1 MKGIIRKTGEEIT
14 IVSFYGNSD
23 RREPLLD
30 YVSYIDSNG
39 VEHPRERMNLYW
51 DVEVINEQKELIE
64 QQVKNAKLALEGANR
79 NLENILNKREMVAM
93 NVFVSIVNGIYAH
106 GNAKYWS
113 PEEIAQTTAKLSDCF
128 METFI
133 KEEPK

>member
-14 IVSFYGNSD
+14 IVSYQGGID
-23 RREPLLD
+23 RND
-30 YVSYIDSNG
+30 SVDNVSYIDSNG
-39 VEHPRERMNLYW
+39 VEHPREKMNLFW
-51 DVEVINEQKELIE
+51 DVEVFDRQKELVE
-64 QQVKNAKLALEGANR
+64 QQTKNAKMAMECANR

-113 PEEIAQTTAKLSDCF
+113 PEEIAKTTAKLSDCF

>member
-14 IVSFYGNSD
+14 IVSFNSNSD

-79 NLENILNKREMVAM
+79 NLENSLNKREMVAM

-106 GNAKYWS
+106 GHSKYWS
-113 PEEIAQTTAKLSDCF
+113 QEEIAKEASEFTDCF
-128 METFI
+128 IKTFI
-133 KEEPK
+133 KEE

>member
-14 IVSFYGNSD
+14 IVSYQGRVDRSD
-23 RREPLLD
+23 ELD

-39 VEHPRERMNLYW
+39 VEHPREKMNLFW
-51 DVEVINEQKELIE
+51 DVEVFDRQKELVE
-64 QQVKNAKLALEGANR
+64 QQTKNAKMAMECANR

-113 PEEIAQTTAKLSDCF
+113 PEEIAKTTAKLSDCF

-133 KEEPK
+133 KEE

>member
-14 IVSFYGNSD
+14 IVSYQGGID
-23 RREPLLD
+23 RND
-30 YVSYIDSNG
+30 SVDNVSYIDSNG
-39 VEHPRERMNLYW
+39 VEHPREKMNLYW

-106 GNAKYWS
+106 GHSKYWI
-113 PEEIAQTTAKLSDCF
+113 PEEIAKETSGFVDCF
-128 METFI
+128 MEKFI
-133 KEEPK
+133 KDKQQ

>member
-14 IVSFYGNSD
+14 IVSYQGGID
-23 RREPLLD
+23 RND
-30 YVSYIDSNG
+30 SVDNVSYIDSNG
-39 VEHPRERMNLYW
+39 VEHPREKMNLFW
-51 DVEVINEQKELIE
+51 DVEVFDRQKELVE
-64 QQVKNAKLALEGANR
+64 QQTKNAKMAMECANR

-113 PEEIAQTTAKLSDCF
+113 PEEIAKTTAKLSDCF

-133 KEEPK
+133 KEEQS

>member
-14 IVSFYGNSD
+14 IVSYQGGID
-23 RREPLLD
+23 RND
-30 YVSYIDSNG
+30 SVDNVSYIDSNG
-39 VEHPRERMNLYW
+39 VEHPHEKMNLFW
-51 DVEVINEQKELIE
+51 DVEVFDRQKELVE
-64 QQVKNAKLALEGANR
+64 QQTKNAKMAMECANR

-113 PEEIAQTTAKLSDCF
+113 PEEIAKTTAKLSDCF

-133 KEEPK
+133 KEEAK

>member
-14 IVSFYGNSD
+14 IVSYQGRVD
-23 RREPLLD
+23 RND
-30 YVSYIDSNG
+30 SVDNVSYIDSNG
-39 VEHPRERMNLYW
+39 VEHPREKMNLFW
-51 DVEVINEQKELIE
+51 DVEVFDRQKELVE
-64 QQVKNAKLALEGANR
+64 QQTKNAKMAMECANR

-113 PEEIAQTTAKLSDCF
+113 PEEIAKTTAKLSDCF

-133 KEEPK
+133 KEEQS

>member
-14 IVSFYGNSD
+14 IVSYQGRVDRSD
-23 RREPLLD
+23 ELD
-30 YVSYIDSNG
+30 YVSYIDSKG
-39 VEHPRERMNLYW
+39 VEHPREKMNLYW

-64 QQVKNAKLALEGANR
+64 QQTKNAKLALEGANR
-79 NLENILNKREMVAM
+79 NLENVLNKREMVAM

-106 GNAKYWS
+106 GNAKYWR

-133 KEEPK
+133 KEEAK

>member
-14 IVSFYGNSD
+14 IVSFNSNSD

-106 GNAKYWS
+106 GHSKYWI
-113 PEEIAQTTAKLSDCF
+113 PEEIAKEASGFTDCF
-128 METFI
+128 MKTFI
-133 KEEPK
+133 KEVQP

>member
-14 IVSFYGNSD
+14 IVSYQGRVDRSD
-23 RREPLLD
+23 ELD
-30 YVSYIDSNG
+30 YVSYIDSKG
-39 VEHPRERMNLYW
+39 VEHPREKMNLYW

-64 QQVKNAKLALEGANR
+64 QQTKNAKMAMECANR

-93 NVFVSIVNGIYAH
+93 NVFVSVVNGIYAH
-106 GNAKYWS
+106 GNAKHWS

>member
-14 IVSFYGNSD
+14 IVSYQGGID
-23 RREPLLD
+23 RND
-30 YVSYIDSNG
+30 SVDNVSYIDSNG
-39 VEHPRERMNLYW
+39 VEHPREKMNPFW
-51 DVEVINEQKELIE
+51 DVEVFDRQKELVE
-64 QQVKNAKLALEGANR
+64 QQTKNAKMAMECANR
-79 NLENILNKREMVAM
+79 NLENILNKRETVAM

-113 PEEIAQTTAKLSDCF
+113 PEEIAKTTAKLSDYF

>member
-14 IVSFYGNSD
+14 IVSYQGGID
-23 RREPLLD
+23 RND
-30 YVSYIDSNG
+30 SVDNVSYIDSNG
-39 VEHPRERMNLYW
+39 VEHPREKMNLFW
-51 DVEVINEQKELIE
+51 DVEVFDRQKELVE
-64 QQVKNAKLALEGANR
+64 QQTKNAKMAMECANR

-93 NVFVSIVNGIYAH
+93 NVFVSVVNGIYAH
-106 GNAKYWS
+106 GNAKHWI

-133 KEEPK
+133 KEE

>member
-14 IVSFYGNSD
+14 IVSFNSNSD

-39 VEHPRERMNLYW
+39 VEHPRERMNHYW

-79 NLENILNKREMVAM
+79 NLENSLNKREMVAM

-106 GNAKYWS
+106 GHSKYWS
-113 PEEIAQTTAKLSDCF
+113 PEEIAKEASEFTDCF
-128 METFI
+128 MKTFI
-133 KEEPK
+133 KEG

>member
-14 IVSFYGNSD
+14 IVSYQGGID
-23 RREPLLD
+23 RND
-30 YVSYIDSNG
+30 SVDNVSYIDSNG
-39 VEHPRERMNLYW
+39 VEHPREKMNLFW
-51 DVEVINEQKELIE
+51 DVEVFDRQKELVE
-64 QQVKNAKLALEGANR
+64 QQTKNAKMAMECANR

-113 PEEIAQTTAKLSDCF
+113 PEEIAKEASEFTDCF
-128 METFI
+128 MKTFI
-133 KEEPK
+133 KEE